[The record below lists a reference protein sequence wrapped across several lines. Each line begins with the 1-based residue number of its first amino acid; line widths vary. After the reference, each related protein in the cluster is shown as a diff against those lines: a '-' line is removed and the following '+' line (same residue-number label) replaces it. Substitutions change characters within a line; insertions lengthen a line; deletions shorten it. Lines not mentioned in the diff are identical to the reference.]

1 MDNNTKANKATA
13 TAHRWRYRGNE
24 GDGYQSE
31 GKTGIPPQIMSC
43 RYEIPSAQ
51 QPHPPVWYLDHVPVG
66 MSKKSSH
73 KGATELSKHCTLQ
86 EPLTYKIQNP
96 E

>member
-31 GKTGIPPQIMSC
+31 GKTGIPYIPPNNVMS
-43 RYEIPSAQ
+43 
-51 QPHPPVWYLDHVPVG
+51 L
-66 MSKKSSH
+66 
-73 KGATELSKHCTLQ
+73 
-86 EPLTYKIQNP
+86 
-96 E
+96 